1 MNKIEKL
8 KVQLFADGADKA
20 SMLEMYSKTH
30 IKGLTTNPT
39 LMKKAGI
46 LDYEKF
52 SKDILKTITDKSLS
66 LEVFSDD
73 IVEMRRQALEIA
85 TWAENV
91 YVKIPISNTK
101 NESTIDLVN
110 ELSDKGVKLN
120 ITAIMT
126 MKQVEGVV
134 NALNK
139 DVPAFISI
147 FAGRIADTGRDPM
160 PLVKDA
166 VNLAKQKPM
175 SEILWASTREVY
187 NIFQAEQ
194 CGCQII
200 TVPNSI
206 LNKLKNVGY
215 DLDQYSL
222 DTVKM
227 FYNDALEAGYRL

>member
-1 MNKIEKL
+1 MDIRHFSIFLNVNSACKEKSIYTKNKIK
-8 KVQLFADGADKA
+8 G
-20 SMLEMYSKTH
+20 
-30 IKGLTTNPT
+30 IKTNPT
-39 LMKKAGI
+39 LRKKAGI
-46 LDYEKF
+46 SDYEKF
-52 SKDILKTITDKSLS
+52 SKDILNTITDKSLS
-66 LEVFSDD
+66 LEVFSDE
-73 IVEMRRQALEIA
+73 IHEMKRQALEIA

-101 NESTIDLVN
+101 NESTLDLVS

-126 MKQVEGVV
+126 MEQVEGVV
-134 NALNK
+134 SSLNK

-160 PLVKDA
+160 PLMKDS
-166 VNLAKQKPM
+166 VNLAKEKPL

-200 TVPNSI
+200 TVPNGI
-206 LNKLKNVGY
+206 LNKLKLIDY

-227 FYNDALEAGYRL
+227 FYKDALEAGYNL

>member
-20 SMLEMYSKTH
+20 SMLEMYSKSH

-101 NESTIDLVN
+101 NESTIDLVK

-139 DVPAFISI
+139 DVPAYISI

-194 CGCQII
+194 CGCQIV
-200 TVPNSI
+200 TVPNDI

>member
-8 KVQLFADGADKA
+8 NIQLFADGADKA
-20 SMLEMYSKTH
+20 SMLEMYSKNH

-46 LDYEKF
+46 SDYEKF
-52 SKDILKTITDKSLS
+52 SKDILNTITDKSLS
-66 LEVFSDD
+66 LEVFSDE
-73 IVEMRRQALEIA
+73 IHEMKRQALEIA

-101 NESTIDLVN
+101 NESTLDLVS

-126 MKQVEGVV
+126 MEQVEGVV
-134 NALNK
+134 SSLNK

-160 PLVKDA
+160 PLMKDS
-166 VNLAKQKPM
+166 VNLANEKPL

-200 TVPNSI
+200 TVPNGI
-206 LNKLKNVGY
+206 LNKLKLIDY

-227 FYNDALEAGYRL
+227 FYKDALEAGYNL

>member
-101 NESTIDLVN
+101 NESTLDLVN

-166 VNLAKQKPM
+166 VNLAKEKPM

-194 CGCQII
+194 CGCQIV

-227 FYNDALEAGYRL
+227 FYNDAQEAGYKL

>member
-8 KVQLFADGADKA
+8 NIQLFADGADKA
-20 SMLEMYSKTH
+20 SMLEMYSKNH

-46 LDYEKF
+46 SDYEKF
-52 SKDILKTITDKSLS
+52 SKDILNTITDKSLS
-66 LEVFSDD
+66 LEVFSDE
-73 IVEMRRQALEIA
+73 IHEMKRQALEIA

-101 NESTIDLVN
+101 NESTLDLVS

-126 MKQVEGVV
+126 MEQVEGVV
-134 NALNK
+134 SSLNK

-160 PLVKDA
+160 PLMKDS
-166 VNLAKQKPM
+166 VNLAKEKPL

-200 TVPNSI
+200 TVPNGI
-206 LNKLKNVGY
+206 LNKLKLIDY

-227 FYNDALEAGYRL
+227 FYKDALEAGYNL

>member
-85 TWAENV
+85 TWADNV

-101 NESTIDLVN
+101 NESTLDLVN

-134 NALNK
+134 NALNN

-166 VNLAKQKPM
+166 VNLAKEKPM

-194 CGCQII
+194 CGCQIV

-227 FYNDALEAGYRL
+227 FYNDALDAGYKL

>member
-20 SMLEMYSKTH
+20 SMLEMYSKSH

-101 NESTIDLVN
+101 NESTIDLVK

-166 VNLAKQKPM
+166 VKLAKQKPM
-175 SEILWASTREVY
+175 SEILWASTREVF
-187 NIFQAEQ
+187 NIFQAEE
-194 CGCQII
+194 CGCQIV
-200 TVPNSI
+200 TVPNNI

>member
-1 MNKIEKL
+1 MNLNVK
-8 KVQLFADGADKA
+8 LFADGADKNG
-20 SMLEMYSKTH
+20 MLEMYKNPS
-30 IKGLTTNPT
+30 ISGFTTNPT

-46 LDYEKF
+46 SDYEKF
-52 SKDILKTITDKSLS
+52 SKDILNTITDKSLS
-66 LEVFSDD
+66 LEVFSDE
-73 IVEMRRQALEIA
+73 IHEMKRQALEIA

-101 NESTIDLVN
+101 NESTLDLVS

-126 MKQVEGVV
+126 MEQVEGVV
-134 NALNK
+134 SSLNK

-160 PLVKDA
+160 PLMKDS
-166 VNLAKQKPM
+166 VNLAKEKPL

-200 TVPNSI
+200 TVPNGI
-206 LNKLKNVGY
+206 LNKLKLIDY

-227 FYNDALEAGYRL
+227 FYKDALEAGYNL

>member
-101 NESTIDLVN
+101 NESTLDLVN

-166 VNLAKQKPM
+166 VNLAKEKPM

-194 CGCQII
+194 CGCQIV

-227 FYNDALEAGYRL
+227 FYNDAQEAGYRL

>member
-8 KVQLFADGADKA
+8 NVQLFADGADKA

-46 LDYEKF
+46 LDYKKF

-101 NESTIDLVN
+101 NESTLNIVN

-139 DVPAFISI
+139 DIPAFISI

-160 PLVKDA
+160 PLMKEA
-166 VNLAKQKPM
+166 VSLAKEKPL

-200 TVPNSI
+200 TVPNNI

-227 FYNDALEAGYRL
+227 FYNDALQAGYSL